1 MLSLRE
7 LLAYGKVTT
16 IPHPIDIY
24 SHPIDKSNHFG
35 LGILILCTGFHGGG
49 PTGQW
54 GRVRPAGGIRQV
66 DDILRRESNRKFRVL
81 QIAL

>member
-16 IPHPIDIY
+16 IPHPID
-24 SHPIDKSNHFG
+24 KSNHFG
-35 LGILILCTGFHGGG
+35 LGIFILCAGFHGGG